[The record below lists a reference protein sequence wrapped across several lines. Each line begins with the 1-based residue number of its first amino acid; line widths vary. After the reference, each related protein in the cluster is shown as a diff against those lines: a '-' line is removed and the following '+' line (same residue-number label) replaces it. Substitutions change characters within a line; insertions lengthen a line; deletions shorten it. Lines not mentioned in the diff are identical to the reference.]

1 MNVSTSKSVVEPTIV
16 TPNPSVEQSHLSP
29 SLPDEPLVRIR
40 PGKSWAVVDFG
51 ELWAYRELFYFLVWR
66 DLKVR
71 YKQTVLGV
79 AWAIIQPLF
88 TMLIFTLFFGRL
100 AGVPSDGVP
109 YPVFVYAGLLLW
121 TFFSNA
127 VTASGNSLVGNS
139 NLLSKVYFPRLFIPS
154 ATVGA
159 ALVDLSI
166 AFVILVGLMIYYS
179 VAVTWSILMLPV
191 LVLLTTLLAVAIG
204 TWLSALNVKYR
215 DIRFALPFLIQVWMF
230 VSPII
235 YPPSF
240 VPEKWRWLLALN
252 PLTGII
258 DSFRVSLF
266 GHQQFNW
273 GMLAVS
279 TVMTLALLAYSAYVF
294 WRMEENF
301 ADIV

>member
-1 MNVSTSKSVVEPTIV
+1 VLEPAIT
-16 TPNPSVEQSHLSP
+16 TLSSLAEPHHLSP

-40 PGKSWAVVDFG
+40 PGKSWAVVDFR

-100 AGVPSDGVP
+100 AGVPSDDVP

-121 TFFSNA
+121 TFFANA
-127 VTASGNSLVGNS
+127 VTTSGNSLVGNA

-154 ATVGA
+154 AAVGA
-159 ALVDLSI
+159 GLVDLAI

-179 VAVTWSILMLPV
+179 VVVTWGILMLPV
-191 LVLLTTLLAVAIG
+191 LVLLTTLLAVGVG

-215 DIRFALPFLIQVWMF
+215 DIRFALPFLIQIWMF

-266 GHQQFNW
+266 SHREFNW
-273 GMLAVS
+273 GMLAIS
-279 TVMTLALLAYSAYVF
+279 TVITLALLAYSAYAF